1 MSPGQIGAFMVLP
14 KNVLPNSLI
23 TKILLCVSTVLLMS
37 LTTWS
42 YFNINYVEEKFMD
55 DLTGNVD
62 RLSNTIRL
70 GLHYAMMLNSRD
82 DIKEN
87 IKNVSRQH
95 EIENIRIYNKQGEI
109 KFSNH
114 PEDLDRSTNIK
125 NEACHI
131 CHHSDPPIASVPLKQ
146 RIRIFKS
153 PKGYRVMGIIS
164 PVYNEPGCSSDC
176 HVHPTDKKVLGALD
190 LVVSLKEVDEEI
202 AGHQMNLALLAL
214 TLFLGTAVMIVVIIL
229 RFVITPINQLI
240 HGARRI
246 EKGDYRS
253 TVQINQKDEMQE
265 LANAINQ
272 MGRAIGEKTEALNQ
286 QRDEYQNLFEM
297 VPCIVTVQDRN
308 YRLIGYNREFAEN
321 FDPLVGDFCYHAY
334 KGRDQKCVICPV
346 EKTFRDGK
354 SHYSEESG
362 IDKDGTVKHWIVR
375 TTPIKDGN
383 GQIVAAMEMN
393 LDITERKQLEEK
405 LEQSEKKYHAIFNN
419 IPNPVFVLTPETLEI
434 LDCNDSVAMV
444 YGHHRTELIGT
455 RFSDLFWDPP
465 GTRNIKSLETSALV
479 ERAKHRSK
487 DGQPRFVT
495 IRISPSEYDGQVV
508 RLVTISDITKR
519 LEAEQQLIQASKM
532 ATLGEMATG
541 VAHELNQ
548 PLAVIKTASSFFM
561 RKLRK
566 KEPIKDEILLTMS
579 EEIDS
584 HVQRAAKIINHM
596 RQFGRKTDPNLE
608 KVQINHVLRQAF
620 DIFSQ
625 QLKVRGIRV
634 EWLVD
639 EQLPMIMGDPGRLE
653 QVMINLL
660 LNARDAIEEKWD
672 AAPAAEADKVIRL
685 TSARRDGHVVVEV
698 CDSGAGIPDHIRE
711 KIFEPFY
718 TTKKVGQGTG
728 LGLSISYGIIQEC
741 NGQIYARSNPEGGA
755 CFVVEFPIPV
765 NDR

>member
-1 MSPGQIGAFMVLP
+1 MVPLNKVLP
-14 KNVLPNSLI
+14 YSLI
-23 TKILLCVSTVLLMS
+23 TKILLCVSTVLLIS

-42 YFNINYVEEKFMD
+42 YFNLRYFEEKFMN

-87 IKNVSRQH
+87 INNVSRQH
-95 EIENIRIYNKQGEI
+95 EIENIRIYNKQGQI

-114 PEDLDRSTNIK
+114 SEDLDRTTNIK

-131 CHHSDPPIASVPLKQ
+131 CHHSDPPIASVPLRD
-146 RIRIFKS
+146 RIRIFES

-164 PVYNEPGCSSDC
+164 PVYNEQGCSSDC
-176 HVHPTDKKVLGALD
+176 HVHPSDKKVLGALD

-202 AGHQMNLALLAL
+202 GSHQRNLIMLAM
-214 TLFLGTAVMIVVIIL
+214 TLFLITAVMIVVIIV
-229 RFVITPINQLI
+229 RFVIAPIKQLI

-246 EKGDYRS
+246 EKGDYHT
-253 TVQINQKDEMQE
+253 TVQINQRDEMQE

-272 MGRAIGEKTEALNQ
+272 MGRAIGEKTAALNQ

-308 YRLIGYNREFAEN
+308 YRLISYNREFAEK
-321 FDPLVGDFCYHAY
+321 FDPLAGDFCYHAY
-334 KGRDQKCVICPV
+334 KGRDRKCVICPV
-346 EKTFRDGK
+346 EKTFKDGK
-354 SHYSEESG
+354 SHYSEEAG
-362 IDKDGTVKHWIVR
+362 IDKDGTIKHWIVR

-393 LDITERKQLEEK
+393 LDISARKQLEDK

-419 IPNPVFVLTPETLEI
+419 IPNPVFVLKPDTFEI

-444 YGHHRTELIGT
+444 YEHDRNAMIGT
-455 RFSDLFWDPP
+455 RFLDLFWDPP
-465 GTRNIKSLETSALV
+465 DPVIIKSLETGALV
-479 ERAKHRSK
+479 ERAKHRSR
-487 DGQPRFVT
+487 DGQQRFVT
-495 IRISPSEYDGQVV
+495 IRISPSEYEGQVV

-519 LEAEQQLIQASKM
+519 LNAEQQLIQASKM

-561 RKLRK
+561 RKLKK

-584 HVQRAAKIINHM
+584 HVQRASKIINHM

-625 QLKVRGIRV
+625 QLKVRGIQV
-634 EWLVD
+634 EWLI
-639 EQLPMIMGDPGRLE
+639 EEKLPLIMGDPDRLE

-660 LNARDAIEEKWD
+660 INARDAIEEKWE
-672 AAPAAEADKVIRL
+672 AEHSAEAIKVIRL
-685 TSARRDGHVVVEV
+685 STARKNSKIVVEV
-698 CDSGAGIPDHIRE
+698 CDSGAGIPEQIRE
-711 KIFEPFY
+711 KIFDPFF

-741 NGQIYARSNPEGGA
+741 DGQIYARSNPEGGA

-765 NDR
+765 NGQ